1 VSLGIRATVDV
12 NIDDMTTIKK
22 LWIGIGI
29 LVLLS
34 PIGLI
39 IPALLGAGGAWGEWG
54 LEEIKKLVGYAPQG
68 MQKLSHI
75 WKSPIPDYTLAGR
88 KQGLA
93 VESLGYVLS
102 AIIGIAFTAG
112 AVYLLAKL
120 LGRKMRRNR

>member
-1 VSLGIRATVDV
+1 MGIHSTVDV

-54 LEEIKKLVGYAPQG
+54 LEEIRSLVGYTPQG
-68 MQKLSHI
+68 MRKLSHI
-75 WKSPIPDYTLAGR
+75 WRSPMPDYTLPGR

-93 VESLGYVLS
+93 GESLGYVLS
-102 AIIGIAFTAG
+102 AVIGIAFTAG
-112 AVYLLAKL
+112 AVYLLTKL